1 MRRGI
6 CGFSLNNLGLL
17 SNFKS
22 VRLNIL
28 LKKLIIK
35 FILLLIFFLL
45 TQLIEKMKVFIVSK
59 IRSGPFL
66 VSITGDEGFN
76 LTLSR

>member
-6 CGFSLNNLGLL
+6 CGSYLIDLGLL

-28 LKKLIIK
+28 LKI
-35 FILLLIFFLL
+35 FQLLHM
-45 TQLIEKMKVFIVSK
+45 KPKVFIVSK

-66 VSITGDEGFN
+66 VSRTGDEGFN